1 MNRCSKPVG
10 GFTLVELL
18 VSMALGFTILL
29 TTTQLFIDHRLA
41 SQTQQQ
47 WLTLH
52 EQGRHALQ
60 FLTTELRKAG
70 YPAESFVGSA
80 LTAENSSGELNSD
93 SIPLSYQNGLDCAG
107 SSATS
112 IRYYLQENTLR
123 CDGNGSAYPSP
134 QTLTSPIDGLQ
145 FRFGIDQDGDHSVDQ
160 YLNADQIA
168 DWESVRTVE
177 VAILLRSESVA
188 RQQPDDTLYSLLDV
202 DHGPYQDYYLRKIY
216 QMTVQ
221 LRNR

>member
-1 MNRCSKPVG
+1 
-10 GFTLVELL
+10 
-18 VSMALGFTILL
+18 MALGFTILL

-93 SIPLSYQNGLDCAG
+93 SITLSY
-107 SSATS
+107 
-112 IRYYLQENTLR
+112 
-123 CDGNGSAYPSP
+123 
-134 QTLTSPIDGLQ
+134 
-145 FRFGIDQDGDHSVDQ
+145 
-160 YLNADQIA
+160 
-168 DWESVRTVE
+168 
-177 VAILLRSESVA
+177 
-188 RQQPDDTLYSLLDV
+188 
-202 DHGPYQDYYLRKIY
+202 
-216 QMTVQ
+216 
-221 LRNR
+221 